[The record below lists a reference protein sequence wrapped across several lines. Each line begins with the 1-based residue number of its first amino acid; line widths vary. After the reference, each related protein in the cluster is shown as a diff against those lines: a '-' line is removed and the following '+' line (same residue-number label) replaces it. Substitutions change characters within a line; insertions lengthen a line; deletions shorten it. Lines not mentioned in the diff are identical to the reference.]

1 MAKAWVFV
9 QKRQWVQAIAEAET
23 AVADDPNNPEAEAE
37 ASLGIPASPVLFE
50 PSDRFVV
57 DPRLCFG
64 LCYEF
69 VNVDLFAMRKGN
81 PHVPF
86 RLGFHLD
93 RLEFSF
99 GLRNRH
105 RLIMG
110 RDGQSR

>member
-1 MAKAWVFV
+1 MVT
-9 QKRQWVQAIAEAET
+9 ISITAEAY
-23 AVADDPNNPEAEAE
+23 E
-37 ASLGIPASPVLFE
+37 ASGLCRRAPRGRLGVLGIPASPVLFE

-86 RLGFHLD
+86 RLRFHLD

-99 GLRNRH
+99 GLRTRH
-105 RLIMG
+105 RLTMD

>member
-1 MAKAWVFV
+1 MVTISI
-9 QKRQWVQAIAEAET
+9 IAEAYAAIRSTLPQGAAGRLE
-23 AVADDPNNPEAEAE
+23 V
-37 ASLGIPASPVLFE
+37 LGIPASPVLFE

-99 GLRNRH
+99 GLRTRH